1 LVALLLNRPSASG
14 ASSRVLLLE
23 GANMEATE
31 AAWDF
36 AATFNNQQALLG
48 GSGLSGPA
56 AGKPCQLEVLLHT
69 RALVGAAAGAS
80 VLAVR
85 SGSPAISPLTRR

>member
-1 LVALLLNRPSASG
+1 MALLLNRPSASG

-36 AATFNNQQALLG
+36 AATANNRKALLDER
-48 GSGLSGPA
+48 GLSGPA
-56 AGKPCQLEVLLHT
+56 AGKSYQLEVLLHT
-69 RALVGAAAGAS
+69 RALVGARRHQCIG
-80 VLAVR
+80 R
-85 SGSPAISPLTRR
+85 SRRLPCGFVPDPAF